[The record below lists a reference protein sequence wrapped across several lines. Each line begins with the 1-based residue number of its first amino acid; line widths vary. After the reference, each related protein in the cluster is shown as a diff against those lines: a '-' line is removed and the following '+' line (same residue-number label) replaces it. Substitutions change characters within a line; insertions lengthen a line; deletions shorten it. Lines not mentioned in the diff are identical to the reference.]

1 MKSKPKSSPL
11 MLTALA
17 VGWIFLGSQAHAADL
32 NGAWTTD
39 ASVCNKV
46 FVKKSGAIS
55 FQQGSDEFGGGFIMD
70 GSRVRGQMQTCTI
83 KSRKDDGNMVHFLA
97 MCASDIMASNV
108 QFSARIIDANT
119 IERFFDG
126 MPEEIGIRYS
136 RCAM

>member
-1 MKSKPKSSPL
+1 MIPRLPAIVVVCIWTVSLTTPGSP
-11 MLTALA
+11 AN
-17 VGWIFLGSQAHAADL
+17 AADL
-32 NGAWTTD
+32 NGAWATD
-39 ASVCNKV
+39 GSVCNKV
-46 FVKKSGAIS
+46 FTKKNDGIS
-55 FQQGSDEFGGGFIMD
+55 FQPGSDEFGGGFIMD

-108 QFSARIIDANT
+108 QFSAKIIDANT

-126 MPEEIGIRYS
+126 MPDEMGIRYS

>member
-1 MKSKPKSSPL
+1 MIPRLPAILIICICAAS
-11 MLTALA
+11 
-17 VGWIFLGSQAHAADL
+17 WIVLGSQARAADL
-32 NGAWTTD
+32 NGAWATD
-39 ASVCNKV
+39 GSVCNKV
-46 FVKKSGAIS
+46 FIKKNDAIS
-55 FQQGSDEFGGGFIMD
+55 FQPGSDEFGGGFIMD

-83 KSRKDDGNMVHFLA
+83 KSRKDDANMVHFLA

-126 MPEEIGIRYS
+126 MPDEMGIRYS